1 MSEHLSSPRISRRS
15 LLRGGAAAAVVA
27 AALPL
32 PACAAGLDDPSV
44 TGSTATTPPSTG
56 RPSRAG
62 IANIHVSHDHY
73 GVHIE
78 PSVAANPRHP
88 RQLLAACQASHT
100 ANPQFIATYLSF
112 DAGAT
117 WENGALPQP
126 PAGQAPPS
134 DDVTVAFDPQGRG
147 YLCATRASNT
157 PGGRAMFVWRTD
169 DGGRSFSA
177 PVALVPQGV
186 QELDH
191 PGIAA
196 GAGQTPSQRNVYV
209 TWGGGADDLHRN
221 NLAFTRS
228 TDGGKSFEHPRTILT
243 DNRRS
248 ILSAGPR
255 LAAGPRG
262 LVCAVCPEAAYQDPS
277 GDMVAQMMAVCSTD
291 AGQSFAAPVPL
302 GWGSPMISLPGGVIP
317 NGSDPAVA
325 AAPHGDALYAAYA
338 THRPGAT
345 HSDIVV
351 TASHDRGRTWTKP
364 VTATPHNDVIYFQ
377 PNLAVDEAGRVGISA
392 FALAHG
398 LVNQVLLLSQPHQLR
413 FRAPL
418 QVTTTPFDPH
428 SPTAGGKHGAW
439 WIGDYQGITASA
451 GAFHLVWNDTR
462 TGKLDLFAAT
472 VRP

>member
-73 GVHIE
+73 GVNIE
-78 PSVAANPRHP
+78 PSVAVNPRHP

-147 YLCATRASNT
+147 YLCAERAANT
-157 PGGRAMFVWRTD
+157 PGGRALFVYRTD

-228 TDGGKSFEHPRTILT
+228 TDGGKSF
-243 DNRRS
+243 
-248 ILSAGPR
+248 
-255 LAAGPRG
+255 
-262 LVCAVCPEAAYQDPS
+262 
-277 GDMVAQMMAVCSTD
+277 
-291 AGQSFAAPVPL
+291 
-302 GWGSPMISLPGGVIP
+302 
-317 NGSDPAVA
+317 
-325 AAPHGDALYAAYA
+325 
-338 THRPGAT
+338 
-345 HSDIVV
+345 
-351 TASHDRGRTWTKP
+351 
-364 VTATPHNDVIYFQ
+364 
-377 PNLAVDEAGRVGISA
+377 
-392 FALAHG
+392 
-398 LVNQVLLLSQPHQLR
+398 
-413 FRAPL
+413 
-418 QVTTTPFDPH
+418 
-428 SPTAGGKHGAW
+428 
-439 WIGDYQGITASA
+439 
-451 GAFHLVWNDTR
+451 
-462 TGKLDLFAAT
+462 
-472 VRP
+472 